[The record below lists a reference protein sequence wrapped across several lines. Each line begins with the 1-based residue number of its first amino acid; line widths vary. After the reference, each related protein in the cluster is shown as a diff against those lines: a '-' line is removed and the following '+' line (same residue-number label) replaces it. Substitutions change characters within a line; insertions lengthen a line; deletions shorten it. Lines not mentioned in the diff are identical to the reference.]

1 MPSMRHGYGAY
12 WRVLEIAQSAVI
24 LAEAESMTV
33 TAIVAAAAAVVV
45 VVVAA
50 AVNLAV
56 EEFLKPLPAEAAAAA
71 ILMIQSGISY
81 EHCVRIVA

>member
-1 MPSMRHGYGAY
+1 
-12 WRVLEIAQSAVI
+12 
-24 LAEAESMTV
+24 MTV
-33 TAIVAAAAAVVV
+33 TAIVAAAAAVVVVV